1 MQNTILFSEIYG
13 CLLGG
18 LIGDAMGAPAE
29 GKTWQQIEEQFGEI
43 KTIERGGTD
52 DSALK
57 HLLCEAIF
65 RSGGHPRVDDW
76 ARVWRERMN
85 VRGFWIP
92 VQNAFYRLTVGG
104 QEPRS
109 VGRDNMISSSSA
121 MCISPVGIINACHPR
136 QAALEAFHLAGLIHG
151 GHSSFCQDAAAAM
164 AAATAEAFKPD
175 ATIDGVL
182 TAATAYLEK
191 ESGATMIGC
200 IEKTL
205 TLARERNDY
214 RRFREEFHA
223 HHLVS
228 RIIADSRET
237 VPVALACF
245 FLAEGDAEKTILYG
259 ANFGRDADTIASMTG
274 ALVGAFRGADALPD
288 EWKEKV
294 QQQTDVNQR
303 ELAEK
308 LVAVVRQRAEG
319 MAAAVGAA
327 QSLMRDEG

>member
-1 MQNTILFSEIYG
+1 MQDSILFNKIYG

-29 GKTWQQIEEQFGEI
+29 GKTWQEIEAQFGEI

-65 RSGGHPRVDDW
+65 RSGGHPRIDDW
-76 ARVWRERMN
+76 AQVWRERMN

-92 VQNAFYRLTVGG
+92 VQNAFYRLTVGS
-104 QEPRS
+104 QEPRN

-121 MCISPVGIINACHPR
+121 MCISPVGIINACQPR

-151 GHSSFCQDAAAAM
+151 GHSSFCQDAAAAI
-164 AAATAEAFKPD
+164 AAATAEAFEAE
-175 ATIDGVL
+175 ATVAAVL
-182 TAATAYLEK
+182 AAATAYLDK
-191 ESGATMIGC
+191 ESGAIMKGY

-205 TLARERNDY
+205 TLAREYNDY
-214 RRFREEFHA
+214 RRFRAEFFA

-245 FLAEGDAEKTILYG
+245 FLADGNTEKTILYG
-259 ANFGRDADTIASMTG
+259 ANFGRDADTIASMAG
-274 ALVGAFRGADALPD
+274 ALVGAFGGAEALPN
-288 EWKEKV
+288 EWKGRVE
-294 QQQTDVNQR
+294 QQTDVNQR
-303 ELAEK
+303 ELAER
-308 LVAVVRQRAEG
+308 LTAVVRQRAEE
-319 MAAAVGAA
+319 MEVTTKAV
-327 QSLMRDEG
+327 QKLM